1 MRRAVVS
8 LTIFACLLATAA
20 CANSTAPPVSRAA
33 KAAPHGASNTRYI
46 LASGDT
52 PPEGCLD
59 VGNGYWE
66 CDESA
71 LALPESPTAPA
82 IAPDSSVTSPDSS
95 VTIPDALAIIPAN
108 SGY

>member
-52 PPEGCLD
+52 PPEGCVD

-66 CDESA
+66 CVESA
-71 LALPESPTAPA
+71 LALPESQTAPA
-82 IAPDSSVTSPDSS
+82 MGPDSSVTSPDSL
-95 VTIPDALAIIPAN
+95 VTSPDGLAIIPDS

>member
-52 PPEGCLD
+52 PPEGCVD

-71 LALPESPTAPA
+71 LAPLAFPESPTAPA
-82 IAPDSSVTSPDSS
+82 TNAP
-95 VTIPDALAIIPAN
+95 
-108 SGY
+108 